1 LFRLGAFDVMF
12 GLVDVAASEN
22 VVVAMKGVWSGGVFF
37 MWEKGLKRTC
47 NVVIRDE
54 REV

>member
-1 LFRLGAFDVMF
+1 LFRLGVFDVMF
-12 GLVDVAASEN
+12 GLVDAAAN
-22 VVVAMKGVWSGGVFF
+22 QNMVVEMKDDWSGGVFF
-37 MWEKGLKRTC
+37 MWEKGLRRTC